1 MAFKGFIDGY
11 TRPALQDIVLYEV
24 SSPNGWS
31 RKVIA
36 APKASYEVGDVVDE
50 AGTII
55 VAGQEAKA
63 FGVVITRWDNNEG
76 LTTQGGMLSPT
87 IIFRDAEI
95 KHSGV
100 KTAEGVNRAN
110 VLKALAA
117 RGVDT
122 ILDKEVA

>member
-1 MAFKGFIDGY
+1 MAFKGYIDGL
-11 TRPALQDIVLYEV
+11 TRSAIQDIVLYEV
-24 SSPNGWS
+24 PSPNGWS

-36 APKASYEVGDVVDE
+36 APKADYAVGDVVDE
-50 AGTII
+50 EGTVI

-63 FGVVITRWDNNEG
+63 FGVVITRWDNTAEI
-76 LTTQGGMLSPT
+76 TPQGGMLKPT

-95 KHSGV
+95 KKSGI
-100 KTAEGVNRAN
+100 KTAAGVNRAN

-117 RGVDT
+117 RGIDT

>member
-36 APKASYEVGDVVDE
+36 APKTSYEVGDVVDAE
-50 AGTII
+50 GTII
-55 VAGQEAKA
+55 TAGKEAEA
-63 FGVVITRWDNNEG
+63 FGVVITRWDNANEI
-76 LTTQGGMLSPT
+76 TTQGGMLQST
-87 IIFRDAEI
+87 MIFRDAEI

-100 KTAEGVNRAN
+100 KTAEGVNRGN
-110 VLKALAA
+110 VLAALAA
-117 RGVDT
+117 RGIDT
-122 ILDKEVA
+122 VLDKEVA

>member
-31 RKVIA
+31 RKVIS

-50 AGTII
+50 AGVKI
-55 VAGQEAKA
+55 VQGKEADA
-63 FGVVITRWDNNEG
+63 FGVVITRWDNNEEI
-76 LTTQGGMLSPT
+76 TTQGGMLQPT
-87 IIFRDAEI
+87 MIFRDAEI
-95 KHSGV
+95 KRSALVIG
-100 KTAEGVNRAN
+100 EGADRAA

-117 RGVDT
+117 RGIDT

>member
-31 RKVIA
+31 RKVIS

-55 VAGQEAKA
+55 AAGQEENA
-63 FGVVITRWDNNEG
+63 FGVVITRWDNNEEI
-76 LTTQGGMLSPT
+76 TTQGGMLQPT
-87 IIFRDAEI
+87 MIFRDAEI
-95 KHSGV
+95 KRSALKIG
-100 KTAEGVNRAN
+100 EGADRAK

-117 RGVDT
+117 RGIDT

>member
-1 MAFKGFIDGY
+1 MAFKGYIDGL
-11 TRPALQDIVLYEV
+11 TRSAIQDIVLYEV

-36 APKASYEVGDVVDE
+36 VPKADYAVGDVVDE
-50 AGTII
+50 EGTVIA
-55 VAGQEAKA
+55 AGQEDKA
-63 FGVVITRWDNNEG
+63 FGVVITRWDNTAEI
-76 LTTQGGMLSPT
+76 TPQGGMLKPT

-95 KHSGV
+95 KKSGI
-100 KTAEGVNRAN
+100 KTAAGVNRAN

-117 RGVDT
+117 RGIDT

>member
-1 MAFKGFIDGY
+1 MTFKGFIDGY

-36 APKASYEVGDVVDE
+36 TPKDSYEVGDVVDE
-50 AGTII
+50 AGTKI
-55 VAGQEAKA
+55 VTGQEDSA
-63 FGVVITRWDNNEG
+63 FGVVITRWDNNKE
-76 LTTQGGMLSPT
+76 LTTQGGMLKPT
-87 IIFRDAEI
+87 MIFRDAEI
-95 KHSGV
+95 KRSALKIG
-100 KTAEGVNRAN
+100 KGADRAK

-117 RGVDT
+117 RGIDT